1 MTTLQIPPQQR
12 VDELA
17 SIPLFQSLDA
27 ATLAALSESAQW
39 FHLPGGGILF
49 RQHDSADCLYV
60 VVHGRLQVIVEHK
73 DGTQEI
79 VAQVA
84 RGECIGEMAVL
95 TGERR
100 FATVRALRD
109 CALIRISG
117 EECRRIFARRPRAML
132 QLTQL
137 LVNRLRDTTAGRRPS
152 QSVST
157 IAVVPASASGDASAP
172 ASPERGLHAHV
183 ARELTAAL
191 TRQGHRVLHLNRQTV
206 EHHLGTGIADAPAEY
221 PLNHRL
227 LQWLAEQEEHYEHV
241 IFECDDTP
249 SAFSAR
255 CLRQAD
261 VVMFAAAANADPAP
275 GAHEVRL
282 RDGAMGF
289 ADTPREL
296 ILVHAGAATGTA
308 RWLEDGGR
316 FRRHHHVVRHDPAG
330 YDRIAR
336 LVTGRAHG
344 LVLGGGGARGFAHLG
359 ALRAFEEARIPI
371 DIIGGT
377 SMGAIVGAQYVMGY
391 TLDHMIDLNRRS
403 FVKTNPISDYTIP
416 LVSLIAGDRMAR
428 TLKKMFGDA
437 RIEDQRLPYFCVAT
451 NLSRATVAVHQQ
463 GSLAFAVGTS
473 IAVPGLAP
481 PLIHNGDF
489 LVDGGLLENV
499 PVGVMRRVAQ
509 GRVFTVDV
517 SKRVE
522 FTTTRQPYGSL
533 SGWRVLREKF
543 GRIAGRASVP
553 SMYKLLWRAT
563 VLNSVHRSEE
573 VKRMSDVYIQA
584 GLDDVEIFDW
594 KEFDRAIEA
603 GYRAT
608 VEALSNGATLA
619 GAAGAANAAR
629 NLSAA
634 AAASQCEPDAAALP
648 DVSRSLAV
656 SKSPVPSNCHAVGSD
671 TMLRSPRSAIC

>member
-1 MTTLQIPPQQR
+1 MITLQTLPPQQR
-12 VDELA
+12 LDDLA
-17 SIPLFQSLDA
+17 SIPLFQSLDT
-27 ATLAALSESAQW
+27 ATLAALSQSAQW

-49 RQHDSADCLYV
+49 RQHDPADCLYV
-60 VVHGRLQVIVEHK
+60 VVHGRLQVIVEHA

-79 VAQVA
+79 VAQAA

-109 CALIRISG
+109 CELIRISG
-117 EECRRIFARRPRAML
+117 EECRRIFARSSRAML

-152 QSVST
+152 RGVST
-157 IAVVPASASGDASAP
+157 IAIVPASTRGAAPSFAFSSG
-172 ASPERGLHAHV
+172 ERSVHAHV
-183 ARELTAAL
+183 ARELAAAL
-191 TRQGHRVLHLNRQTV
+191 ARQGHRVLHLNRQTL
-206 EHHLGTGIADAPAEY
+206 EHHLGAGVADAAYDY
-221 PLNHRL
+221 PLNHRA
-227 LQWLAEQEEHYEHV
+227 LQWLGEQEEHYDHV
-241 IFECDDTP
+241 IFECDDAP
-249 SAFSAR
+249 SAWSER

-261 VVMFAAAANADPAP
+261 VVMFAAAADADPAP
-275 GAHEVRL
+275 GVHELRL

-296 ILVHAGAATGTA
+296 MLVGAPRETA
-308 RWLEDGGR
+308 RWLGDSRR
-316 FRRHHHVVRHDPAG
+316 FTRHHHVGQRDAAG
-330 YDRIAR
+330 YDRVAR
-336 LVTGRAHG
+336 LVTGRAHA

-377 SMGAIVGAQYVMGY
+377 SMGAIVGAQYAMGY
-391 TLDHMIDLNRRS
+391 NLDRMIELNRRS
-403 FVKTNPISDYTIP
+403 FVHARPISDYTIP
-416 LVSLIAGDRMAR
+416 LVSLIAGHRMSR
-428 TLKKMFGDA
+428 TLKKMFGEA
-437 RIEDQRLPYFCVAT
+437 RIEDQWLPYFCVAT
-451 NLSRATVAVHQQ
+451 NLSRATVAVHRQ

-481 PLIHNGDF
+481 PLIQDGDF

-499 PVGVMRRVAQ
+499 PVGVMRRVSQ

-517 SKRVE
+517 SKRIE
-522 FTTTRQPYGSL
+522 FTTTRKPYAAL
-533 SGWRVLREKF
+533 SGWRVLRERI
-543 GRIAGRASVP
+543 GRLARIGRRASAPSMP

-573 VKRMSDVYIQA
+573 VRRLSDVYIHPH
-584 GLDDVEIFDW
+584 LDDIDIFEW

-608 VEALSNGATLA
+608 VEALTNAPA
-619 GAAGAANAAR
+619 HAAGAA
-629 NLSAA
+629 
-634 AAASQCEPDAAALP
+634 SQACEPDAAALEP
-648 DVSRSLAV
+648 DESRSFAV
-656 SKSPVPSNCHAVGSD
+656 SKSPAPSNCHAVGSE
-671 TMLRSPRSAIC
+671 TMLRSPRSAICET

>member
-12 VDELA
+12 MDELA

-60 VVHGRLQVIVEHK
+60 VVHGRLQVIVEHS

-109 CALIRISG
+109 CELIRISG
-117 EECRRIFARRPRAML
+117 DECRRIFARRPRAML

-152 QSVST
+152 QTVST
-157 IAVVPASASGDASAP
+157 IAVVPASARGDASLDRTGAERP
-172 ASPERGLHAHV
+172 NHDRGLHAHV
-183 ARELTAAL
+183 AREITEAL
-191 TRQGHRVLHLNRQTV
+191 TRQGHRVLHLNRQTL
-206 EHHLGTGIADAPAEY
+206 EHHLGAGIADAAPDY
-221 PLNHRL
+221 PLNHRV

-249 SAFSAR
+249 SAWSAR

-282 RDGAMGF
+282 RAGAMGF

-296 ILVHAGAATGTA
+296 ILVHAGAAIDTA
-308 RWLEDGGR
+308 RWLDDGGR
-316 FRRHHHVVRHDPAG
+316 FRRHHHVVRYDPAG

-359 ALRAFEEARIPI
+359 ALRAFQEARIPI
-371 DIIGGT
+371 DIVGGT
-377 SMGAIVGAQYVMGY
+377 SMGAIVGAQYAMGY
-391 TLDHMIDLNRRS
+391 SLDRMIDLNRRS
-403 FVKTNPISDYTIP
+403 FVHTNPISDYTIP
-416 LVSLIAGDRMAR
+416 LVSLIAGDRMSR

-451 NLSRATVAVHQQ
+451 NLSRATIAVHQQ

-499 PVGVMRRVAQ
+499 PVGVMRRVSQ

-522 FTTTRQPYGSL
+522 FTTTRKPYNAL
-533 SGWRVLREKF
+533 SGWRVLRERL
-543 GRIAGRASVP
+543 GRVTKRATVP
-553 SMYKLLWRAT
+553 SMYQLLWRAT
-563 VLNSVHRSEE
+563 VLNSVHRSDE
-573 VKRMSDVYIQA
+573 VQRMSDVYIHPE
-584 GLDDVEIFDW
+584 LDDVEIFEW
-594 KEFDRAIEA
+594 KEFDRAMEA

-608 VEALSNGATLA
+608 AEALSNGA
-619 GAAGAANAAR
+619 N
-629 NLSAA
+629 
-634 AAASQCEPDAAALP
+634 AASQCEPDAAALLT
-648 DVSRSLAV
+648 DESRSLAV
-656 SKSPVPSNCHAVGSD
+656 SKSPVPSNCHAVGSE
-671 TMLRSPRSAIC
+671 TMLRSPRSAICGT